1 MFGWIILVLVIGYNF
16 AIIVATLADLWRD
29 CWRGGNLS
37 VMDEIRREYYWE
49 KINQYE
55 CENEDIERKT
65 ISKWVRLGNLN
76 EKEEVHE
83 KCKFIRIKV

>member
-1 MFGWIILVLVIGYNF
+1 MTTYDQEALISLAIDFNVFGWIILVLVIGYNF
-16 AIIVATLADLWRD
+16 TIILAMLVDLWRD

-55 CENEDIERKT
+55 CENKDI
-65 ISKWVRLGNLN
+65 
-76 EKEEVHE
+76 
-83 KCKFIRIKV
+83 